1 MALLFP
7 SGREQL
13 EQLPLLFP
21 GGQENLPG
29 QHPEWGNCPESSLA
43 SVHTCE
49 GPPLSHSPSFPSP
62 TAQASS
68 PITTK
73 PSAAVDGHLAP
84 AVGTLLDLP
93 LSPVPPLPLL
103 ELERTVGYRLGLP
116 SYSPCQGGGDRGG
129 AGDGSPARRCLRLLA
144 GAAGAVSTSCH

>member
-1 MALLFP
+1 MGAALLLFL
-7 SGREQL
+7 SGREQLVADTL

-49 GPPLSHSPSFPSP
+49 GPPFSHSPSFPSP

-73 PSAAVDGHLAP
+73 PTTAVDGHLVP
-84 AVGTLLDLP
+84 AVDTSLNLP
-93 LSPVPPLPLL
+93 LSPVPPPFCQSWRGLWAIGWGFPHTVPAKAN
-103 ELERTVGYRLGLP
+103 ER
-116 SYSPCQGGGDRGG
+116 GGGRRWQPHPGG
-129 AGDGSPARRCLRLLA
+129 A
-144 GAAGAVSTSCH
+144 